1 MRRILSKY
9 LENDMVPLK
18 LVFVL
23 ECDDEEKSD
32 AIYLNEVISYF
43 YEYKNDNYSQ
53 ISRQNIFL
61 EGKGKYK
68 NIKSR
73 IDNERK
79 TFSCEGGE
87 IKVIYMIDLDSTEP
101 EYKLGSLNR
110 NIMDYCDKNG
120 YDLIWMCKNV
130 ENVFLG
136 VESDVVENKTEAAK
150 AFARIKDKG
159 FDIIKLS
166 KTRIEQYCSNIL
178 LVLDKYLKR
187 K

>member
-1 MRRILSKY
+1 
-9 LENDMVPLK
+9 MVPLK

-23 ECDDEEKSD
+23 ECDDDEKSD

-53 ISRQNIFL
+53 VSRQNIFL

-68 NIKSR
+68 EVKNH

-79 TFSCEGGE
+79 AFSYEGGE

-101 EYKLGSLNR
+101 EYKPGSLNR
-110 NIMDYCDKNG
+110 NIMDYCDKNC

-136 VESDVVENKTEAAK
+136 VESDAVENKTEAAK
-150 AFARIKDKG
+150 VFARLKVKD

-178 LVLDKYLKR
+178 VVLDKYLKR